1 MNCIPG
7 PSRLTDPWIS
17 FQTLTAA
24 SYVFLVEPLLEPALE
39 TQAIARVHR
48 IGQKKKTTVFQYII
62 PETVDERIAL
72 LSLRKWKHLIFSRA
86 HSTGTVQES
95 SITQS
100 PTKDTDT
107 VAAVSRRTR
116 GAEAHEKDANVDGD
130 ALSGEDLARLL
141 LDKDGMASLQV
152 VLDQV
157 AQLRMEAEDAAV
169 REQTERE
176 RLSLQIMQ
184 AHAGNPAALADFGG
198 WEIGGDLEDWM
209 TVR

>member
-1 MNCIPG
+1 M
-7 PSRLTDPWIS
+7 
-17 FQTLTAA
+17 TAA

-95 SITQS
+95 SMSQS
-100 PTKDTDT
+100 PTKDTD
-107 VAAVSRRTR
+107 VQAPVSRRTR
-116 GAEAHEKDANVDGD
+116 GAEAQDKNANVDGD
-130 ALSGEDLARLL
+130 ALSDEDLARLL

-157 AQLRMEAEDAAV
+157 AQLKMEAEDAAV
-169 REQTERE
+169 RERTERE
-176 RLSLQIMQ
+176 ILSIQIMQ
-184 AHAGNPAALADFGG
+184 ANAGNPAALADFDD
-198 WEIGGDLEDWM
+198 WEIGDDLEDWM
-209 TVR
+209 TTR